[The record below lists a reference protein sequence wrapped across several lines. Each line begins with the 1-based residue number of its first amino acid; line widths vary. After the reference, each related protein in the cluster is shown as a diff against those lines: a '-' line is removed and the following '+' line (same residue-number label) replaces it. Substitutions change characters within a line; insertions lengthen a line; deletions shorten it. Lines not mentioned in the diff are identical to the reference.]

1 MNIDRIAYQKV
12 FPIGSYATERIGL
25 EATLDIGENPEEAL
39 TKLKTIT
46 NELHIATMF
55 ELEGYRG
62 TSVREI
68 GEQEQQVDKVPDE
81 LQDALDGIEKCQ
93 DMSELKN
100 WWTLSKSNLKL
111 SQAYKAK
118 EKLLTDAK

>member
-25 EATLDIGENPEEAL
+25 EATLDVGENPEEAL

-46 NELHIATMF
+46 NELHIATMA

-62 TSVREI
+62 TTTRVVE
-68 GEQEQQVDKVPDE
+68 EKETQVTKVPDE

-93 DMSELKN
+93 DISELKE

-118 EKLLTDAK
+118 EKQLTDAK